1 MSFQSTRERS
11 FPHERVLKVKDL
23 YKQVGVFDN
32 KFYMII
38 LHNFLEGI
46 IPPLCC
52 S

>member
-1 MSFQSTRERS
+1 MSFQSTQERS

-32 KFYMII
+32 KVYMNI